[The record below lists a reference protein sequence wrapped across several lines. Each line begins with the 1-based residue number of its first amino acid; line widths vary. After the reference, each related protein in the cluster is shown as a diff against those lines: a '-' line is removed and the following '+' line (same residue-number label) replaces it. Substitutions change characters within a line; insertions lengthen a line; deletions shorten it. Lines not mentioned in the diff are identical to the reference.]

1 MIASPLVDTSQSLVT
16 AMNELLSLAEPPDAI
31 FAYNDVTAIAAM
43 NICEQRGFRVPQDIA
58 IVGFDDIEPAAW
70 SRPALTTIAVD
81 KHQLGYRAVGLL
93 LEEVTAE
100 DEMLPV
106 ALVVRGSSSKA
117 K

>member
-1 MIASPLVDTSQSLVT
+1 
-16 AMNELLSLAEPPDAI
+16 
-31 FAYNDVTAIAAM
+31 M

-81 KHQLGYRAVGLL
+81 KHLLGYRAVGLL
-93 LEEVTAE
+93 LEEVPAA

-106 ALVVRGSSSKA
+106 RLVVRGSTGKIKRSA
-117 K
+117 E